1 VYHIHPEVKRALEE
15 QRAVV
20 ALESTIIAHGMPYP
34 QNVETAL
41 MCEQIIRAHHA
52 IPATIAIL
60 GGKIHVGMSPQEIE
74 TIGQKGKAVYKT
86 SRRDLPFVLAGGHD
100 GALTVAGT
108 MFVAAE
114 CGIKVFATG
123 GIGGVH
129 RQAEHT
135 FDISQDLDELSRSDV
150 VVVSA
155 GAKSILDLAKT
166 LEYLETKSVPVIGY
180 RTDVFPEFFTRESA
194 LRIPYRYDSVQ
205 AIADFI
211 LKRAQL
217 HIHGGVLIA
226 NPIPE
231 SYSLAK
237 SIIDATITEALLQAE
252 AEHIH
257 GKEVTPF
264 LLQKI
269 NELTDGKSLE
279 ANRQLVYNNCELAAK
294 IAVCIHRSEAKG

>member
-1 VYHIHPEVKRALEE
+1 MYHIHPEVKKALDE
-15 QRAVV
+15 QRPVV

-41 MCEQIIRAHHA
+41 KCEKIIREHHA

-60 GGKIHVGMSPQEIE
+60 GGKIHVGMSEQEIE
-74 TIGQKGKAVYKT
+74 TIGQKGISVTKT
-86 SRRDLPFVLAGGHD
+86 SRRDLPYVLASGRD

-108 MFVAAE
+108 MFVAAG
-114 CGIKVFATG
+114 CSIKVFATG

-135 FDISQDLDELSRSDV
+135 FDISQDLDELAHTDV

-180 RTDVFPEFFTRESA
+180 QTDLFPEFFTRESA
-194 LRIPYRYDSVQ
+194 LRIPYRYDTVQ
-205 AIADFI
+205 EIADFI
-211 LKRAQL
+211 LMRAHLQM
-217 HIHGGVLIA
+217 HGGVLIA

-231 SYSLAK
+231 TYSLAK
-237 SIIDATITEALLQAE
+237 SMIDAIIAEALIQADRE
-252 AEHIH
+252 QVR
-257 GKEVTPF
+257 GKDVTPF

-294 IAVCIHRSEAKG
+294 IAVCIHQSEA